1 MAGTDAWTKTAAAT
15 KVSDNGDFSLLVSG
29 LEPEVKYEYQLVLT
43 PIDTTKPEERIVS
56 EPINTITM
64 KAAPQVPNASFEYT
78 SKTDG
83 YDIFHK
89 DDASV
94 PENCRTKWWDSG
106 NSSASIANTVLT
118 YADTGSGNFKDG
130 KQSICLHSKTI
141 LGNLAAGNLYSGFMH
156 SYEVAPVSGI
166 VCFGRPFTGR
176 PSKLRMWVKY
186 TGGTGSATKNLKGSD
201 EGQIKVALGN
211 WKKEQYGHGYGKDYS
226 PVAVNTA
233 DQSTF
238 VDFANDPKGGTL
250 AYGTAII
257 KADGTT
263 TINGETEPKKC
274 NDWLQITIPIEYF
287 NTTTLST
294 HIIISCA
301 ASRYG
306 DYFEGYNNSKLWVDG
321 IELIYDSNVVVAG
334 K

>member
-1 MAGTDAWTKTAAAT
+1 M
-15 KVSDNGDFSLLVSG
+15 
-29 LEPEVKYEYQLVLT
+29 
-43 PIDTTKPEERIVS
+43 
-56 EPINTITM
+56 
-64 KAAPQVPNASFEYT
+64 
-78 SKTDG
+78 
-83 YDIFHK
+83 
-89 DDASV
+89 
-94 PENCRTKWWDSG
+94 
-106 NSSASIANTVLT
+106 
-118 YADTGSGNFKDG
+118 
-130 KQSICLHSKTI
+130 HSKTI

-156 SYEVAPVSGI
+156 SYKVAPVSGI

-186 TGGTGSATKNLKGSD
+186 TGGTGSATKHLSGSD

-211 WKKEQYGHGYGKDYS
+211 WKKDKYGYGNGTDDS

-321 IELIYDSNVVVAG
+321 IELIYDSEITT